1 MIWDEGCSD
10 FLKIFKMIIFF
21 QLWASAHVWISQVT
35 LLRKVNMRKV
45 ISKPRV
51 YESYEKNVFK

>member
-1 MIWDEGCSD
+1 MQDD
-10 FLKIFKMIIFF
+10 YFF

-35 LLRKVNMRKV
+35 LLKKVNMRKV

>member
-1 MIWDEGCSD
+1 VIWDEGCSD
-10 FLKIFKMIIFF
+10 FLKICKMIIFF
-21 QLWASAHVWISQVT
+21 QLWASAHVWIGQVT

-51 YESYEKNVFK
+51 YESYEKNVLK